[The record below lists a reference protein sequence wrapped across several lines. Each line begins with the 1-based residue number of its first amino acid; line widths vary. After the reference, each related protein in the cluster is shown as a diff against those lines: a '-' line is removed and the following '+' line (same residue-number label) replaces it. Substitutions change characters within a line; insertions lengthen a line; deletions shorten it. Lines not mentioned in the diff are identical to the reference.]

1 MNWLKKLLGIK
12 SKEEKQ
18 QQKVKDLL
26 QKSFEAQR
34 AGDMEMAGVY
44 QKQADETH
52 GKLPTTQRSHRSR
65 RKNER

>member
-18 QQKVKDLL
+18 RQKAKDLL

-44 QKQADETH
+44 QRQADEIMDDFYNSSIPPL
-52 GKLPTTQRSHRSR
+52 K
-65 RKNER
+65 EEE

>member
-44 QKQADETH
+44 QKQADEITESLYNSSIPPL
-52 GKLPTTQRSHRSR
+52 K
-65 RKNER
+65 EEE

>member
-18 QQKVKDLL
+18 QQKAKDLL

-44 QKQADETH
+44 QKQADDIMDSFYNTSIELESEE
-52 GKLPTTQRSHRSR
+52 K
-65 RKNER
+65 

>member
-18 QQKVKDLL
+18 QQEVKDLL

-44 QKQADETH
+44 QKQADEIMNTFYNTSIELESEE
-52 GKLPTTQRSHRSR
+52 K
-65 RKNER
+65 

>member
-18 QQKVKDLL
+18 RQKAKDLL

-44 QKQADETH
+44 QKQADEIMDDFYNSSIPPL
-52 GKLPTTQRSHRSR
+52 K
-65 RKNER
+65 EEE

>member
-18 QQKVKDLL
+18 QQKAKDLL

-44 QKQADETH
+44 QKKADDIMNTFYNTSIELESEE
-52 GKLPTTQRSHRSR
+52 K
-65 RKNER
+65 

>member
-18 QQKVKDLL
+18 RQKAKDLL

-44 QKQADETH
+44 QKQADEIMDDFYNSSIPPLKEE
-52 GKLPTTQRSHRSR
+52 G
-65 RKNER
+65 

>member
-18 QQKVKDLL
+18 QEEIKKLM

-44 QKQADETH
+44 QKQADEIAH
-52 GKLPTTQRSHRSR
+52 QLSEK
-65 RKNER
+65 K

>member
-18 QQKVKDLL
+18 RQEMKNLL

-34 AGDMEMAGVY
+34 AGDMEIAGVY
-44 QKQADETH
+44 QKQADAIAQQLSED
-52 GKLPTTQRSHRSR
+52 
-65 RKNER
+65 E

>member
-18 QQKVKDLL
+18 QQKVRDLL

-34 AGDMEMAGVY
+34 AGDMEKAGVY
-44 QKQADETH
+44 QKQADEIMDSFYNSSIELESED
-52 GKLPTTQRSHRSR
+52 K
-65 RKNER
+65 

>member
-44 QKQADETH
+44 QKQADEITESFYNSAIPPL
-52 GKLPTTQRSHRSR
+52 KEEQ
-65 RKNER
+65 

>member
-18 QQKVKDLL
+18 RQKAKDLL

-44 QKQADETH
+44 QKQADEIMDDFYNSAIPLL
-52 GKLPTTQRSHRSR
+52 K
-65 RKNER
+65 EEE

>member
-18 QQKVKDLL
+18 RQKAKDLL

-44 QKQADETH
+44 QKQADDIMDSFYNSCIDPIEET
-52 GKLPTTQRSHRSR
+52 
-65 RKNER
+65 N

>member
-18 QQKVKDLL
+18 QQKIRDLL
-26 QKSFEAQR
+26 RKSFEAQR

-44 QKQADETH
+44 QKQADELTESFYNSSIPPL
-52 GKLPTTQRSHRSR
+52 K
-65 RKNER
+65 EEE

>member
-18 QQKVKDLL
+18 QQKAKELF

-44 QKQADETH
+44 HKEA
-52 GKLPTTQRSHRSR
+52 
-65 RKNER
+65 NEIMDSLYNSSIELESEKK

>member
-12 SKEEKQ
+12 SKEERQ
-18 QQKVKDLL
+18 RQKAKDLL

-44 QKQADETH
+44 QKQADEIMDDFYNSSIPPL
-52 GKLPTTQRSHRSR
+52 K
-65 RKNER
+65 EEE

>member
-12 SKEEKQ
+12 SKEEKKRQ
-18 QQKVKDLL
+18 EVRDLL

-44 QKQADETH
+44 QKQADDIAHQLSEDT
-52 GKLPTTQRSHRSR
+52 
-65 RKNER
+65 

>member
-44 QKQADETH
+44 QKQADEIMDSFYNSSIELESEE
-52 GKLPTTQRSHRSR
+52 K
-65 RKNER
+65 

>member
-34 AGDMEMAGVY
+34 AGDMEKAGVY
-44 QKQADETH
+44 QKQADEITESFYNSSIPAL
-52 GKLPTTQRSHRSR
+52 K
-65 RKNER
+65 EEE

>member
-18 QQKVKDLL
+18 QQKIRDLL

-44 QKQADETH
+44 QKQADEISESFCNSTIPPL
-52 GKLPTTQRSHRSR
+52 K
-65 RKNER
+65 EEE

>member
-18 QQKVKDLL
+18 RQKAKDLL

-34 AGDMEMAGVY
+34 AGDMELAGVY
-44 QKQADETH
+44 QRQADDIMDSFYNSCIDPIEET
-52 GKLPTTQRSHRSR
+52 
-65 RKNER
+65 N

>member
-18 QQKVKDLL
+18 QQKAKDLL

-44 QKQADETH
+44 QKQADEIMDDFYNSAIPPL
-52 GKLPTTQRSHRSR
+52 K
-65 RKNER
+65 EEE

>member
-18 QQKVKDLL
+18 RQKAKNLL

-44 QKQADETH
+44 QKQADEIMDDFYNSSIPPL
-52 GKLPTTQRSHRSR
+52 K
-65 RKNER
+65 EEE

>member
-18 QQKVKDLL
+18 RQKAKDLV

-44 QKQADETH
+44 QRQADEIMDDFYNSSIPPL
-52 GKLPTTQRSHRSR
+52 K
-65 RKNER
+65 EEE

>member
-12 SKEEKQ
+12 SKEERQ

-34 AGDMEMAGVY
+34 AGDMEMTGVY
-44 QKQADETH
+44 QKQADEITESFYNSSIPPL
-52 GKLPTTQRSHRSR
+52 K
-65 RKNER
+65 EEE

>member
-26 QKSFEAQR
+26 QKSFDAQR

-44 QKQADETH
+44 QKQADDIAHQLSE
-52 GKLPTTQRSHRSR
+52 GK
-65 RKNER
+65 

>member
-18 QQKVKDLL
+18 QEEIKKLM

-34 AGDMEMAGVY
+34 AGDMEKAGVY
-44 QKQADETH
+44 QKQADDIMDSFYNSSIELESED
-52 GKLPTTQRSHRSR
+52 K
-65 RKNER
+65 